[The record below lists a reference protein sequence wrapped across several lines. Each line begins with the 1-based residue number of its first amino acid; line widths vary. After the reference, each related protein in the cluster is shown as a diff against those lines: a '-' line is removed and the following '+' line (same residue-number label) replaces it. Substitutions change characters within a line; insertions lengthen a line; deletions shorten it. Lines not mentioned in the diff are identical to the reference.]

1 MGQLS
6 LQVPHRLKPFS
17 PHRVHWRSMSA
28 ARDQV
33 LNVLRTLAPEQLAEP
48 WDNVGLLVDP
58 ESHASWSHALV
69 TIDLT
74 PATMEEAEELGAD
87 LIVAYHPPIFS
98 GLKRL
103 RASDSNEALVV
114 RALCAGVTIYSPHT
128 ALDAAPGGMNDW
140 LAKVVGK
147 GDALPIIP
155 SQDVPDA
162 GAGRLVKLD
171 VAVTIEEAVERAKA
185 YLGLHHV
192 RVSRA
197 SSCERIRSVAVCP
210 GAGGS
215 VFERVRH
222 ADLFLTG
229 EMRHHDVLSR
239 RAHGSHVI
247 LTDHTNTERGY
258 LPHYAATFSARCP
271 GLEVTVSRLDADPLQ
286 VV

>member
-1 MGQLS
+1 MT
-6 LQVPHRLKPFS
+6 
-17 PHRVHWRSMSA
+17 A

-33 LNVLRTLAPEQLAEP
+33 LNVLRALSPEHLAEP

-58 ESHASWSHALV
+58 EASPSWSHALV

-74 PATMEEAEELGAD
+74 QAAMDEAEKLGAD
-87 LIVAYHPPIFS
+87 LIVAYHPPIFA

-103 RASDSNEALVV
+103 RVTAPSEEIII
-114 RALCAGVTIYSPHT
+114 RALRSGVAIYSPHT

-140 LAKVVGK
+140 LAEAVGT
-147 GDALPIIP
+147 GAALPIIP
-155 SQDVPDA
+155 AQDDKAA
-162 GAGRLVKLD
+162 GAGRLVELA
-171 VAVTIEEAVERAKA
+171 VAISIEQAVERVKA
-185 YLGLHHV
+185 YLGLRHV

-197 SSCERIRSVAVCP
+197 ASGENIRSVAVCP

-215 VFERVRH
+215 VFEKVPH

-239 RAHGSHVI
+239 RARGSHVI
-247 LTDHTNTERGY
+247 LTDHTNTERGF
-258 LPHYAATFSARCP
+258 LPHYGANLTARCP
-271 GLEVTVSRLDADPLQ
+271 GLLVTVCQVDADPLE

>member
-1 MGQLS
+1 MT
-6 LQVPHRLKPFS
+6 
-17 PHRVHWRSMSA
+17 A

-33 LNVLRTLAPEQLAEP
+33 LNVLRALSPEHLAEP

-58 ESHASWSHALV
+58 EVSPGWSHALV

-74 PATMEEAEELGAD
+74 QATMDEAEELGAD

-103 RASDSNEALVV
+103 RASHSSEALVV
-114 RALCAGVTIYSPHT
+114 RALRSGVAIYSPHT

-140 LAKVVGK
+140 LAEAVGK
-147 GDALPIIP
+147 GSALPIIP
-155 SQDVPDA
+155 AQDNTGA
-162 GAGRLVKLD
+162 GAGRLVELED
-171 VAVTIEEAVERAKA
+171 AISLEQAVERVKM
-185 YLGLHHV
+185 YLGLRHV
-192 RVSRA
+192 RISRA
-197 SSCERIRSVAVCP
+197 AFREEIRSVAVCP

-215 VFERVRH
+215 VFEKVPH

-239 RAHGSHVI
+239 RATGSHVI
-247 LTDHTNTERGY
+247 LTDHTNTERGF
-258 LPHYAATFSARCP
+258 LPHYGANLAARCP
-271 GLEVTVSRLDADPLQ
+271 GLLVTVSQVDADPLQ